1 MRTCYFC
8 EKEFEGRSNQKFC
21 SSKCKNA
28 FHNQEN
34 KTKEIQVKTINKVL
48 HKNWTTL
55 QKLFEI
61 YRSSPISKEIIRAY
75 GFNEKYHTHIYK
87 SPSGESYKMIYDM
100 AFKPY
105 FDDQIQIVKLEE

>member
-1 MRTCYFC
+1 MTVCNSC
-8 EKEFEGRSNQKFC
+8 QKEFDGRSNQKFC

-28 FHNQEN
+28 FHNREN
-34 KTKEIQVKTINKVL
+34 KIKELQVKAINKVL
-48 HKNWTTL
+48 HKNWITL

-61 YRSSPISKEIIRAY
+61 YRSSPISMDVVEAY
-75 GFNEKYHTHIYK
+75 GFNEKYHTHVYK

-105 FDDQIQIVKLEE
+105 FDDQIQIVKVED